1 MYILSYIYSIKCT
14 EVLVFGSVCEVIGDG
29 LESVSS
35 DDNISDPIMESLSNN
50 FLNSSI
56 LTDSFEI
63 VSPGNDSITND
74 TTISNATLI
83 KKFTCLLDDTPAEGN
98 STFQVF
104 GFLKVSYHYL
114 I

>member
-1 MYILSYIYSIKCT
+1 MYISTFIFTIKCI
-14 EVLVFGSVCEVIGDG
+14 EVFVFGSLCEVTGEG
-29 LESVSS
+29 LDSVPS
-35 DDNISDPIMESLSNN
+35 DDNISDPIMESLNDS
-50 FLNSSI
+50 FLNSSLLNNSI
-56 LTDSFEI
+56 EI
-63 VSPGNDSITND
+63 TSTGNDSITND

-104 GFLKVSYHYL
+104 HFLMNVSLHF